1 MNKLSRLTALL
12 LALMILLG
20 SVSLAEGGLPIGGTS
35 GLTSDDWA
43 ALVDAA
49 EDKLF
54 FTDEGDTGKEITP
67 ESPEQPEKSDFY
79 PYTDVEALRLTQSD
93 AAVEASIT
101 ASGAAILFHE
111 GDGQWQIFLGGVWA
125 NLSGETGENLTVT
138 RTMMN
143 GQPLAEFRKA
153 LGEKNAETGEYA
165 AYTQTAVVNLIENP
179 PAMFSVSRGASDT
192 AVSDANDGIMTLEL
206 ANQENMVLVQ
216 VVYRI
221 KGTDQPVADAYIGQ
235 IAKGSAL
242 NTTLTL
248 PRVTGYT
255 ASAITG
261 TVAEISIPEADLGN
275 YATFIAPEGDSQGTL
290 QLTVT
295 KELSKEDITIYVE
308 YAPALV
314 NFTVKHMQ
322 QNITDDYYT
331 EVETDRQTLTG
342 LTGAPVGEGHAETY
356 PGFTAIWYDPTTT
369 IAADGST
376 VVEIHYNREYYLM
389 TFDLGGG
396 YGVEPIFARFGAPVS
411 VGTPQR
417 AGYTFKEWTYE
428 DGSPVD
434 QMQTTMP
441 VGGGRYKAVWEA
453 ADTTYTVVYWRA
465 DVADGSGVTT
475 YSYWGQKTVEGK
487 SGDLLT
493 PSVVGKEH
501 LANSVGEKGLDEAGY
516 FTYDE
521 KITKVFNLQDTQI
534 TVAGDGTSV
543 VNVYYSRNVYEIRY
557 HFAREKGTT
566 KQISRSTGDGEV
578 GKGSW
583 NTTRDVDSIPSIKG
597 DSYEVKTEK
606 FDGYTYYYI
615 YVKAEYGASIE
626 NVWPASAIENANDGN
641 TVIYWGSWAAEKGT
655 GYRKKYGDAHA
666 NIVGTYPA
674 MSADM
679 IKDSGDPV
687 AQRMTAWWGEWNDY
701 ISEHTYH
708 VYFEALPEQPVADTD
723 KTHDGKRYVAGE
735 STEFTCAHN
744 GNTRVDPFVYAG
756 YTCVNNTKDTD
767 DDKQANSQQYNSN
780 PDCPLDDPETK
791 DKHEGCAYCNV
802 FYYDRNKYTL
812 SFYNYNDGSVKP
824 KEEPLMFGESF
835 AGHDPG
841 EPKDPVGVESGSLKF
856 VGWYT
861 TPECF
866 EGTEVDWENGAM
878 PASDLTFYAKWELVK
893 HDVNFWIDKT
903 GVGSEDA
910 AQKVTS
916 YMDITHGKRITEEK
930 QNAEDYL
937 APEKYFEK
945 YPDSPYKGYDFD
957 GWYYMD
963 GGVEKRF
970 DIKTMPIKT
979 DMDIYAKWTSTTP
992 VKFVFRYVHVDA
1004 NGNEI
1009 EQLAPPTEGLALP
1022 NSPVTMSAKIG
1033 TDLTQVPDGNDPLS
1047 YIPEVSSHTLDIQ
1060 VDETKN
1066 VFVFKYHMPEK
1077 VKYTVQYLAAEEKVV
1092 DGKTVLVP
1100 IVENGVPKALIKEK
1114 TVETD
1119 KAVVTENYV
1128 PVIGYMPQATQLR
1141 LIVSMKEEMNVIQFL
1156 YLPNTKEEAPYN
1168 VSHYLVDHAGNK
1180 YLRTSETNKTGK
1192 IDEPIKVDKLKEE
1205 DILGYT
1211 FAYAEVAVPELKD
1224 GIWKDVLHDVPAT
1237 QIADT
1242 HVMYK
1247 LPAAGMHVYLYYEP
1261 IKYPFKVQYLLDNE
1275 NEDAIIDT
1283 QTNQPLEVND
1293 TAAYGSTLTTDTY
1306 VKQIADYRFVRFDP
1320 AQWTVKIETDMDNPT
1335 VNVLKIF
1342 YTLDVANIKISKTIT
1357 ESPDNDAQKL
1367 TDEQWQTAFPFTVK
1381 LEDKAEK
1388 KTTEVKATI
1397 AGVEKKLTVD
1407 NGAVTFDLQHGQTAI
1422 LHDLW
1427 VGTKYE
1433 IEETEDENFKTTYS
1447 VTASG
1452 TLDSMGVDM
1461 TVTNTYPKYVGE
1473 LIIKKDGLTAGES
1486 AIVKAEV
1493 GSDIYYLVLNATNGY
1508 TATISGIKPN
1518 TSYTVSEVTNW
1529 TWQYEP
1535 DVKSATGTIT
1545 EKQAKAT
1552 VTINNIKEPDQ
1563 WLHDESHVENDFGT
1577 GQSTGVNN

>member
-20 SVSLAEGGLPIGGTS
+20 SVSLAEGGLPIAGTS

-43 ALVDAA
+43 DLVDAA

-101 ASGAAILFHE
+101 ASGAAILFYE

-143 GQPLAEFRKA
+143 GQPRAEFRKA

-165 AYTQTAVVNLIENP
+165 AYTQTAVINLIENP

-308 YAPALV
+308 YEPAEV

-322 QNITDDYYT
+322 Q
-331 EVETDRQTLTG
+331 EVDKENYEEVASETMTG
-342 LTGAPVGEGHAETY
+342 LTGAQVGEGHAETY

-376 VVEIHYNREYYLM
+376 VVEIHYNREYYLL

-411 VGTPQR
+411 VDTPQR

-428 DGSPVD
+428 DGSAVE
-434 QMQTTMP
+434 QMPTTMP

-501 LANSVGEKGLDEAGY
+501 LANNVGENGLDEAGY

-566 KQISRSTGDGEV
+566 KQISRSTGNGEV

-583 NTTRDVDSIPSIKG
+583 QTTRDVDSIPSIKG
-597 DSYEVKTEK
+597 DSYEVKTEE

-641 TVIYWGSWAAEKGT
+641 TVIYWGSWAAENGT

-679 IKDSGDPV
+679 IKNSGDPV

-756 YTCVNNTKDTD
+756 YTCVNNTKDTGN
-767 DDKQANSQQYNSN
+767 DKQANSQQYNNN
-780 PDCPLDDPETK
+780 PECPLDDPETK

-824 KEEPLMFGESF
+824 NEKTLMFGESF

-841 EPKDPVGVESGSLKF
+841 EPKDPVDVEPGSLKF

-866 EGTEVDWENGAM
+866 DGTEVDWENGAM

-893 HDVNFWIDKT
+893 HDVRFWL
-903 GVGSEDA
+903 DA
-910 AQKVTS
+910 DMNVPVVDYKDV
-916 YMDITHGKRITEEK
+916 THGMTIPEK
-930 QNAEDYL
+930 FQRPEDYVDPD
-937 APEKYFEK
+937 AWFEENPKHAYSKYN
-945 YPDSPYKGYDFD
+945 FD

-992 VKFVFRYVHVDA
+992 VEFTFRYYHVD
-1004 NGNEI
+1004 GTK
-1009 EQLAPPTEGLALP
+1009 LAEDYIGKALP
-1022 NSPVTMSAKIG
+1022 NTPVTMSAKIG
-1033 TDLTQVPDGNDPLS
+1033 DDLTLALKEDKSG
-1047 YIPEVSSHTLDIQ
+1047 YIPEVNSHTISLD
-1060 VDETKN
+1060 VDPAKN
-1066 VFVFKYHMPEK
+1066 VFTFYYQESVN
-1077 VKYTVQYLAAEEKVV
+1077 VKYTVQYLEAEEKVV

-1141 LIVSMKEEMNVIQFL
+1141 LIVSMDEKTNVIQFL
-1156 YLPNTKEEAPYN
+1156 YLPNETGEAPYN
-1168 VSHYLVDHAGNK
+1168 VSHYLVDHAGNE
-1180 YLRTSETNKTGK
+1180 YLHTSEMNKTDK
-1192 IDEPIKVDKLKEE
+1192 IDADVAVNKLKDE

-1211 FAYAEVAVPELKD
+1211 FAYAKVAVPELKD
-1224 GIWKDVLHDVPAT
+1224 GIWKDVLHDVPAK
-1237 QIADT
+1237 QITDT

-1261 IKYPFKVQYLLDNE
+1261 IMYPFKVQYLLDNE

-1367 TDEQWQTAFPFTVK
+1367 TDAQWQTAFPFTVK

-1397 AGVEKKLTVD
+1397 AGVEMKLTVD

-1473 LIIKKDGLTAGES
+1473 LIIKKDGLTGGES
-1486 AIVKAEV
+1486 AIVKAKV
-1493 GSDIYYLVLNATNGY
+1493 GGVVYYLVLNKSNDY
-1508 TATISGIKPN
+1508 TATISGIKPG
-1518 TSYTVSEVTNW
+1518 TSYNVSEVTNW
-1529 TWQYEP
+1529 TWQY
-1535 DVKSATGTIT
+1535 SSTISGGSGTIT
-1545 EKQAKAT
+1545 EENAT
-1552 VTINNIKEPDQ
+1552 ARVVITNTRTTDK
-1563 WLHDESHVENDFGT
+1563 WLHDESHVENNFGT